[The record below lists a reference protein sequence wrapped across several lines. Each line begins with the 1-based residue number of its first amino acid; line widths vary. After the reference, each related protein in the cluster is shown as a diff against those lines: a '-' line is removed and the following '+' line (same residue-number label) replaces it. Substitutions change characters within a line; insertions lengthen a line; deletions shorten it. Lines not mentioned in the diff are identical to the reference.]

1 MVHPLLRGPTDT
13 HNRRLDVEK
22 RCDRGGRFES
32 RLSARVIGQDAA
44 VRLLGRMY
52 QTFVAGTH
60 DRRRPLGVALFLG
73 PTGCGKTRVAEA
85 AGEAIFGDAR
95 AVLRIDCAAYQQPH
109 ELIRLFGAP
118 PWPGQTG
125 ASPVPL
131 LAQENL
137 DRFQSAENPLSIVLF
152 DEIEKASELL
162 WQSVLSALGK
172 GRITLADGRSVD
184 FSRSIIILTSNV
196 GAREITEA
204 INGGAGFK
212 AAWSDDTGVR
222 QRGVAAAALRAA
234 RERFSP
240 EFLNRVDET
249 VVFEPLEPDDLRQIV
264 RLEIAAVEQ
273 RIRARYDAPFTL
285 HYSEQALAL
294 LMAQGTDR
302 RSYARNLKRTI
313 DRLLVAPVSALLA
326 TGQIGAGDAVTVD
339 AHADLAELVFDCCT
353 SRAPGASLQPGAR
366 PIAEGVS
373 VALPAPATIRHEP
386 NRGDAAMQQLAATM
400 MRAGLA

>member
-1 MVHPLLRGPTDT
+1 MVHPLLRGPTDN
-13 HNRRLDVEK
+13 HNRRLDVDK
-22 RCDRGGRFES
+22 RCDRGGRFEA
-32 RLSARVIGQDAA
+32 RLSARVVGQDAA

-52 QTFVAGTH
+52 QTFVAGMH

-73 PTGCGKTRVAEA
+73 PTGCGKTKVAEA

-118 PWPGQTG
+118 AWPGQT
-125 ASPVPL
+125 APSPVPL

-137 DRFQSAENPLSIVLF
+137 DRFQSPENPLSIVLF

-162 WQSVLSALGK
+162 WQGVLSALGK
-172 GRITLADGRSVD
+172 GRITLADGRTVD
-184 FSRSIIILTSNV
+184 FTHSIIILTSNV
-196 GAREITEA
+196 GAREMTDV

-212 AAWSDDTGVR
+212 GAWSNEPGVR
-222 QRGVAAAALRAA
+222 QRGIAAAALRAA

-249 VVFEPLEPDDLRQIV
+249 VVFEPLEQDDLRQIV

-273 RIRARYDAPFTL
+273 RIRARHHAPFTL
-285 HYSEQALAL
+285 DCSERALEL
-294 LMAQGTDR
+294 LLAEGTDR
-302 RSYARNLKRTI
+302 KNYARNLKRAI
-313 DRLLVAPVSALLA
+313 ERLLVAPVSALLA
-326 TGQIGAGDAVTVD
+326 TGQITGGDVVMVD
-339 AHADLAELVFDCCT
+339 AHAEQPELVFECT
-353 SRAPGASLQPGAR
+353 TSQAPVASRQFDAQSIPEA
-366 PIAEGVS
+366 VS
-373 VALPAPATIRHEP
+373 VGTTAPRKISEP
-386 NRGDAAMQQLAATM
+386 QRGEAAMQQLAATM